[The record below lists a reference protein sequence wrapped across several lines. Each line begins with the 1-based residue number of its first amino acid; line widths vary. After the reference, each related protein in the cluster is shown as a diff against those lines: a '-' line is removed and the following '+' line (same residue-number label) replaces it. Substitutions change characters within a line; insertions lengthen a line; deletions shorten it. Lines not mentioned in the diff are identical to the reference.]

1 MELDYIENVN
11 GLDENVIRLYNF
23 DKAEAIQFRALLI
36 ETIVEKKQQLDL
48 SQVPFITP
56 RNCNL
61 ILGLF
66 KSDEGILS
74 KDQQTFYCVLTLNG
88 FTNMINLITPFC
100 NKESRG
106 YQYLYDIDNPTELLF
121 SPTANW

>member
-11 GLDENVIRLYNF
+11 GLDENVVRLYNF
-23 DKAEAIQFRALLI
+23 NKAEAIQFRALLM

-48 SQVPFITP
+48 SQVPFVTP

-66 KSDEGILS
+66 NLKWFH
-74 KDQQTFYCVLTLNG
+74 KHDQPHHSFLQ
-88 FTNMINLITPFC
+88 
-100 NKESRG
+100 
-106 YQYLYDIDNPTELLF
+106 
-121 SPTANW
+121 